1 MKNNVLFFFL
11 VMVLLLPLSLL
22 AQDWRTNWDDAKSEA
37 EKENKK
43 LILVFSGSD
52 WCIPCI
58 KLEKEVWENSTFNE
72 YAKENYVLFRA
83 DFPKRKKNKLD
94 NITQKRNDMLA
105 AEYNP
110 KGYFPFVVIIDSQGN
125 VRGLLGYEKK
135 SPKDYI
141 TRINQFLIEK

>member
-1 MKNNVLFFFL
+1 
-11 VMVLLLPLSLL
+11 MVLLLPLSLL

-72 YAKENYVLFRA
+72 YAKDNYVLFRA

-110 KGYFPFVVIIDSQGN
+110 KGYFPFVVIMDSQGN

>member
-1 MKNNVLFFFL
+1 
-11 VMVLLLPLSLL
+11 MVLLLPLSLL

-72 YAKENYVLFRA
+72 YAKDNYVLFRA